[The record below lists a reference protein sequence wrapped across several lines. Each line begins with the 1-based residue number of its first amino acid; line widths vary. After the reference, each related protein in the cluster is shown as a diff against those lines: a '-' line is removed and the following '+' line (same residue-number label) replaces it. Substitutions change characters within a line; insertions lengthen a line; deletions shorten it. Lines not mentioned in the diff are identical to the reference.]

1 MKKNQIPKKGQSLA
15 KFETGRKQRKPV
27 AKSEKPIK
35 LGGVR
40 KTWTALLSLV
50 RKFGNVRMTRGAGAN
65 VDIKG
70 FV

>member
-1 MKKNQIPKKGQSLA
+1 MKKESDSKKGQCLA

-27 AKSEKPIK
+27 AKSEKPIT

-40 KTWTALLSLV
+40 MTWSALLSLV
-50 RKFGNVRMTRGAGAN
+50 RKFGNVRMSRGAGAN
-65 VDIKG
+65 VDIKA